1 MWYLYSGAVCAG
13 LVLLF
18 LLVTLAWTLG
28 MAAVDFITEEEQE
41 FPYLLKRMGRFACF
55 DHNEFN
61 PEMIGAWFAVI
72 MFTMFA
78 WPIVLIAAIVTLIL
92 LGSRHYTRCKKEGK
106 PFSISFPKIKV
117 KE

>member
-1 MWYLYSGAVCAG
+1 MWYLYSGIVCAG

-28 MAAVDFITEEEQE
+28 MAAVDFITEEEKE
-41 FPYLLKRMGRFACF
+41 FPYLLTRMGRLACF

-61 PEMIGAWFAVI
+61 PEMIGAWFVVI
-72 MFTMFA
+72 VFTGIA
-78 WPIVLIAAIVTLIL
+78 WPIALIAVIVTGIL
-92 LGSRHYTRCKKEGK
+92 LVSRHYARCKKEGK
-106 PFSISFPKIKV
+106 PFGINLPTIKV